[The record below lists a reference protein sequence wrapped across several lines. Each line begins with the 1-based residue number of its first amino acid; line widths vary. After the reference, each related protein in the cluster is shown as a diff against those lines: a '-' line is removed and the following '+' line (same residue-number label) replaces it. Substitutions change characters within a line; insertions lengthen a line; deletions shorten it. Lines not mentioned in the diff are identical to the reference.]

1 MECNILLI
9 NVLWAHSRPGHVVK
23 HSIHWEVSF
32 QGIDMYLVLSGLAD
46 VLVEESWRMHRMWWE
61 HLCVFWVWPMI
72 WGERD
77 AIRGL
82 PVEPWQLSS
91 SVETFQECKSAVYVY
106 VCHSMCY
113 VLHTIRAVTP
123 LYLHTTQ
130 HDRTNIV
137 SERSHFNQRFLGKVP
152 VCLPP
157 NSWVWLCLIDS
168 FS

>member
-1 MECNILLI
+1 MECNLLLI

-32 QGIDMYLVLSGLAD
+32 QGSDMYLVLSGLAD

-77 AIRGL
+77 TIRGL

-91 SVETFQECKSAVYVY
+91 SVETFQECKSAVYALRTVHRSGCDP
-106 VCHSMCY
+106 VVQCNCSASLLHS
-113 VLHTIRAVTP
+113 
-123 LYLHTTQ
+123 TQ
-130 HDRTNIV
+130 HDCTNIV
-137 SERSHFNQRFLGKVP
+137 SEWVKPLQPRFRGKVP
-152 VCLPP
+152 VCLLP
-157 NSWVWLCLIDS
+157 NTWI
-168 FS
+168 